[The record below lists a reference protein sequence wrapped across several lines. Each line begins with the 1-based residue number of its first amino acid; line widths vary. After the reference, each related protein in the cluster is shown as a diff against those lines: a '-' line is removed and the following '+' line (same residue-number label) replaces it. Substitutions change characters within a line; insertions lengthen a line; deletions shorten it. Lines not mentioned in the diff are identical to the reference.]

1 MGSPRLRIGLPF
13 SWGLSEKGDTMVRGR
28 NQWNPIPWTAE
39 EDFIVKNNAVKIA
52 YSLLPNR
59 TRSMVKNRRD
69 KIGHDC
75 PRPKPWT
82 KREDSRIRKYAH
94 EGLSKLARHFGESRT
109 IGSVRSRR
117 DSLGLKPR
125 PSRPRWLASD
135 LKKLQRC
142 WNTATTAELEAM
154 FPNRNYCT
162 ISQFAARNGLP
173 QRWKKVP
180 AEGNDLRDQVRN
192 RVKEDGICI
201 KRFSCEIGCG
211 TYFCGAPLRPIHID
225 KIAKA
230 VAFFGGSLVIDWQD
244 E

>member
-1 MGSPRLRIGLPF
+1 MPRG
-13 SWGLSEKGDTMVRGR
+13 K
-28 NQWNPIPWTAE
+28 NQWNPVPWTAE
-39 EDFIVKNNAVKIA
+39 EDSIVQNNSVKNAA
-52 YSLLPNR
+52 SLLPNR
-59 TRSMVKNRRD
+59 TRSMVNNRRA
-69 KIGHDC
+69 KIGHNN
-75 PRPKPWT
+75 PRPRPWT
-82 KREDSRIRKYAH
+82 KREDGLIRKYAH
-94 EGLSKLARHFGESRT
+94 EGLSKLARRFAKTRT

-135 LKKLQRC
+135 LKKLQKC
-142 WNTATTAELEAM
+142 WKTATTAELEAM
-154 FPNRNYCT
+154 FPSRNYRT
-162 ISQFAARNGLP
+162 ISHFAARNGLP

-201 KRFSCEIGCG
+201 QRFSCEIGCG
-211 TYFCGAPLRPIHID
+211 IYFCGSPPRPIHID

-230 VAFFGGSLVIDWQD
+230 VAFFGGELVIDWRD